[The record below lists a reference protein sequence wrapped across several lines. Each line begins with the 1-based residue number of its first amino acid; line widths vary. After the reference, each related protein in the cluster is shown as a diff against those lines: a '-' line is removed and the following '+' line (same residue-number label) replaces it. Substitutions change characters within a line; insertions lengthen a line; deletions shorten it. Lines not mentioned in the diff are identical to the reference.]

1 MREIPQ
7 VAIDKA
13 EALETP
19 VYRAYD
25 DKHPSK
31 ILQPGDVVEGTLTAG
46 VGHTGPDVVI
56 GMSVTPA
63 LVSTWLS
70 ADLAIAARRL
80 EAKIGAD
87 IVACLTS
94 CQYAALLLF
103 VMNLGTGDPSKPE
116 WTIWKEL
123 RAKHFDQIPAQM
135 IRFVN
140 WNGQKSEGL
149 VNRRMAEIALWSTDE
164 PGSVPSDPPSSV
176 TRSTPTPPTPINP
189 TPPSR
194 SKAIIAGVAGAVAAG
209 PPMVN
214 QATQAIQP
222 YADHS
227 EWMRQLLGVLAAVG
241 GILAIT
247 GLVFMWLNLRRAQH

>member
-19 VYRAYD
+19 VLRAYD
-25 DKHPSK
+25 DKHPGK
-31 ILQPGDVVEGTLTAG
+31 ILQPGDEVEGTLTAG
-46 VGHTGPDVVI
+46 VGHTGADVHI
-56 GMSVTPA
+56 GMDVTPA
-63 LVSTWLS
+63 MVAAWLTS
-70 ADLAIAARRL
+70 DLATAARRL
-80 EAKIGAD
+80 ETKIGAD
-87 IVACLTS
+87 VVAGLTAN
-94 CQYAALLLF
+94 QYAALLLF
-103 VMNLGTGDPSKPE
+103 VMNLGAGKPDEPE

-140 WNGQKSEGL
+140 WKGQKSEGL
-149 VNRRMAEIALWSTDE
+149 VRRRTAEIALWSKDE

-176 TRSTPTPPTPINP
+176 TRSTPTPPTPTNP

-194 SKAIIAGVAGAVAAG
+194 SKAIIAGVAGAVTAG

-222 YADHS
+222 YAEHS
-227 EWMRQLLGVLAAVG
+227 EWMRHVLGALAVIGGTLAVL
-241 GILAIT
+241 